1 MRLIVP
7 ASRISVPA
15 LFVLAILTA
24 ACPLAASP
32 DEDFAGSSDKVGLNG
47 AGRFETPV
55 NQMLAPAGLQVE
67 LPGMRPQALALS
79 PDKRLLI
86 TAGQTHELVVL
97 DPASGQILQRVP
109 FPDTEKNQPQGPVS
123 AAELGP
129 DLKAQ
134 ISFTGLAFSPDGSRV
149 YMANVNGDVKVFAVQ
164 QDHRVQGLFSIA
176 LPTDKGHARAAEIPS
191 GLAVSADGKRLYV
204 VLNLSNRLAELDAET
219 GRVLRLWDVGVEP
232 YDVVLSPSKAYVS
245 NWGGRRPDANS
256 ITGPAG
262 LGQRVRVDPIRRVPS
277 EGSVSIIKL
286 HSDAPPAEILTGLH
300 ASALALSPNG
310 RFLVV
315 ANAGSDTLSFID
327 TRTDE
332 IAETISARQNPGD
345 LLGAQPDAAAFD
357 ETGKTLFVCNGTQNA
372 VALFHFEPGKSKLLG
387 LAPVGWFPGAIV
399 YDARQKSIDVA
410 NLKGV
415 KEYPANN
422 GDRAQFNST
431 RWHGSLSL
439 VPVPDAP
446 SLETLTRTALA
457 AIRFPLLTQARL
469 PARPDQAPRP
479 VPARAGEPSLIQHV
493 IYIIKENRTYD
504 QVLGDVKE
512 GNGDPS
518 LCSFGGQITPNQH
531 KLVHEFVLLD
541 NTYCCGSRSPDGHQW
556 ADSAIAT
563 DYMERIYAGFPR
575 SYPFGGEAGGEDAMA
590 YSPAGFIW
598 DDAIAHGKSLR
609 DYGEYT
615 DAHKQWN
622 DPARKGSP
630 SFLDL
635 YREWTEGTKT
645 ISLWSTPNIESL
657 RDYVATNTIGWDLDV
672 PDVFR
677 AAQFINDLKE
687 FETTGHFPALV
698 IISLPNDHTSGARP
712 NSPTPAAQVADND
725 LALGR
730 IVQAVSHSPFWKDTC
745 LFAIEDD
752 PQSGWDHVSGYR
764 TTAYVASAFAKRGQ
778 VVSTQYN
785 QTSILRTI
793 ELMLGLPPMNQ
804 MDATATPMFDCFMD
818 TPDLTPFEAVPN
830 TVPLDQMNPAPKRIS
845 DRLLRK
851 DAYVSARLPLGKPD
865 QCPDDLLNRILWRAT
880 KGPRTP
886 YPDWAVKAGD
896 DD

>member
-1 MRLIVP
+1 
-7 ASRISVPA
+7 
-15 LFVLAILTA
+15 
-24 ACPLAASP
+24 
-32 DEDFAGSSDKVGLNG
+32 
-47 AGRFETPV
+47 
-55 NQMLAPAGLQVE
+55 
-67 LPGMRPQALALS
+67 
-79 PDKRLLI
+79 
-86 TAGQTHELVVL
+86 
-97 DPASGQILQRVP
+97 
-109 FPDTEKNQPQGPVS
+109 
-123 AAELGP
+123 
-129 DLKAQ
+129 
-134 ISFTGLAFSPDGSRV
+134 
-149 YMANVNGDVKVFAVQ
+149 
-164 QDHRVQGLFSIA
+164 
-176 LPTDKGHARAAEIPS
+176 
-191 GLAVSADGKRLYV
+191 
-204 VLNLSNRLAELDAET
+204 
-219 GRVLRLWDVGVEP
+219 
-232 YDVVLSPSKAYVS
+232 
-245 NWGGRRPDANS
+245 
-256 ITGPAG
+256 
-262 LGQRVRVDPIRRVPS
+262 
-277 EGSVSIIKL
+277 
-286 HSDAPPAEILTGLH
+286 
-300 ASALALSPNG
+300 
-310 RFLVV
+310 
-315 ANAGSDTLSFID
+315 
-327 TRTDE
+327 
-332 IAETISARQNPGD
+332 
-345 LLGAQPDAAAFD
+345 
-357 ETGKTLFVCNGTQNA
+357 
-372 VALFHFEPGKSKLLG
+372 
-387 LAPVGWFPGAIV
+387 
-399 YDARQKSIDVA
+399 
-410 NLKGV
+410 
-415 KEYPANN
+415 
-422 GDRAQFNST
+422 
-431 RWHGSLSL
+431 
-439 VPVPDAP
+439 
-446 SLETLTRTALA
+446 
-457 AIRFPLLTQARL
+457 
-469 PARPDQAPRP
+469 
-479 VPARAGEPSLIQHV
+479 
-493 IYIIKENRTYD
+493 
-504 QVLGDVKE
+504 
-512 GNGDPS
+512 
-518 LCSFGGQITPNQH
+518 
-531 KLVHEFVLLD
+531 
-541 NTYCCGSRSPDGHQW
+541 
-556 ADSAIAT
+556 
-563 DYMERIYAGFPR
+563 
-575 SYPFGGEAGGEDAMA
+575 MA